1 MGKSILSMFDKLD
14 DIVYK
19 PVEALCNWINEPLK
33 RSASKREAAAKQ
45 QTADI
50 ESKRSAQQHS
60 QQMAASRQAADAVA
74 ADKRLESELRKEE
87 LKAQN
92 AAIKEQG
99 EIQAQI
105 RKWNAEIDQMISEQE
120 DARRDKLV
128 ESIKRYQIDL
138 ANASRDIVNSIGLM
152 SLELREKAHNMVLEK
167 TKEYKAIQ
175 DEAKKQS
182 MLELK
187 EAKDMFFIDDP
198 DTYAML
204 RDHIFEERS
213 TMVDMAG
220 RFITELSEDIKRLN
234 ENCDYLM
241 REGMKNVNANLK
253 PLANALNVEAKIGNT
268 DDVKRIEDGSVI
280 EAEAIEV

>member
-1 MGKSILSMFDKLD
+1 MGKGILSMFDKLD

>member
-1 MGKSILSMFDKLD
+1 MGKGILSMFEKLD

-74 ADKRLESELRKEE
+74 ADKRLESELRREE

-152 SLELREKAHNMVLEK
+152 SLELREKANNMVIEK
-167 TKEYKAIQ
+167 TKVYKAIQ
-175 DEAKKQS
+175 EDAIDQS
-182 MLELK
+182 QNRLLEIGEK
-187 EAKDMFFIDDP
+187 FAGN
-198 DTYAML
+198 
-204 RDHIFEERS
+204 ERVRIIMEDRIINQMDS
-213 TMVDMAG
+213 IVDMAG

-234 ENCDYLM
+234 ENSDYLM
-241 REGMKNVNANLK
+241 REGMKNVSTYLK
-253 PLANALNVEAKIGNT
+253 PLANALNVDAKIGNI

>member
-1 MGKSILSMFDKLD
+1 
-14 DIVYK
+14 
-19 PVEALCNWINEPLK
+19 
-33 RSASKREAAAKQ
+33 
-45 QTADI
+45 
-50 ESKRSAQQHS
+50 QQHS